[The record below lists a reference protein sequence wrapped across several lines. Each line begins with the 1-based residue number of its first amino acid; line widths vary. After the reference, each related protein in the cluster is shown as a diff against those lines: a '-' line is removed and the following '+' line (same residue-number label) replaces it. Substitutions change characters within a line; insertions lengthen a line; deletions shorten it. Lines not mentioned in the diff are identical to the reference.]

1 MGVAGFPGPQGF
13 KGVMGDQGPGG
24 PPGSPGPP
32 GLPGKPG
39 RILSPKGNT
48 GPPGPD
54 GNPGKKPLLYSNFN
68 ICFAAPYHYY
78 KIDAVIHFLCL
89 IRFIMNLFL
98 LSL

>member
-1 MGVAGFPGPQGF
+1 MGGDGFPGPQGF
-13 KGVMGDQGPGG
+13 QGVMGDQGPGG
-24 PPGSPGPP
+24 SPGLPGPP

-39 RILSPKGNT
+39 RILTLKGNR

-54 GNPGKKPLLYSNFN
+54 GNPGEKPLLYSNFN
-68 ICFAAPYHYY
+68 ICFAATYYY